1 MAENP
6 YIILKANSLLILSA
20 FLKSMDY
27 SVHVE
32 YNDILVIILY
42 KLPFSIEEKN
52 LI

>member
-6 YIILKANSLLILSA
+6 YTILKANSLLILSA

-32 YNDILVIILY
+32 YNDILVIIFY